1 MPLLLSAEKPLNQ
14 YLARAFR
21 AFILLGTLTVVC
33 WFYVESTKNSSD
45 TVIHI
50 VSQRTRSPF
59 NSRLQSNQV
68 NNKVQKGQKIVFAFG
83 YWEQLTM
90 ATNNLLQLAAF
101 AAYGGCQVVVPFSHD
116 SHFYGTPPSEG
127 SKTLALYYNVT
138 ALNYTLRLHGHAT
151 LIIWQGFQDVC
162 KGRLDVLVYFDH
174 TNLKTTTTYSHATP
188 FIACKPRLKGIIK
201 GIKIRR
207 RVCMNVFALDSIE
220 RFESEV
226 VKGLPCVG
234 ILERR
239 GTLKAVPF
247 RAQFNLTSVVSN
259 LLSSPDISGALKS
272 KLLYTAQRFISQNLG
287 LFFIAVHIRT
297 GRILKNEKNF
307 HGKELSKAKSVSK
320 LKKCT
325 SKLRSQ
331 VDTIL
336 HSIAVPCPVYPATD
350 FTEFGS
356 TAGIAKHARDS
367 AKSLLKILAPLKP
380 ITFQPSEHN
389 LTDRGAVAIVEM
401 NILASGKH
409 LVALGGGSF
418 QHWITVR
425 FLKKNGNDQTKVEPP
440 VACKPGIEEAMI

>member
-1 MPLLLSAEKPLNQ
+1 MALLSWKPLNQ
-14 YLARAFR
+14 SLVQAFLAFV
-21 AFILLGTLTVVC
+21 ILLGILTVVC
-33 WFYVESTKNSSD
+33 LFYLESTKISSD
-45 TVIHI
+45 TLIHI
-50 VSQRTRSPF
+50 VSNRPPRPI
-59 NSRLQSNQV
+59 NSLQSNEV
-68 NNKVQKGQKIVFAFG
+68 NNKVREGQKVIFAYR

-90 ATNNLLQLAAF
+90 ATNNFLQLAAF
-101 AAYGGCQVVVPFSHD
+101 AAYGGRQVVVPFAHD
-116 SHFYGTPPSEG
+116 SQFYGTPPSEG

-138 ALNYTLRLHGHAT
+138 ALNYTLRLHGHGT
-151 LIIWQGFQDVC
+151 LISWQGFQDVC
-162 KGRLDVLVYFDH
+162 KGRLDVLVYFDY
-174 TNLKTTTTYSHATP
+174 TDLKTTTTYSHATP

-207 RVCMNVFALDSIE
+207 RVCMNVFAVDSIE

-234 ILERR
+234 ILEWR

-272 KLLYTAQRFISQNLG
+272 KLLYTAQHFISQNLG
-287 LFFIAVHIRT
+287 SFFIAVHIRT

-307 HGKELSKAKSVSK
+307 HGKELSQGKSVSI
-320 LKKCT
+320 LKGCI
-325 SKLRSQ
+325 SKLRSR

-336 HSIAVPCPVYPATD
+336 HSIAVPCPVFLATD
-350 FTEFGS
+350 FTEFG
-356 TAGIAKHARDS
+356 TKADIAKHARDS
-367 AKSLLKILAPLKP
+367 AESLLKILAPLKP
-380 ITFQPSEHN
+380 ITFQPSEYN

-409 LVALGGGSF
+409 LVVLGGGSF
-418 QHWITVR
+418 QHWITVQ
-425 FLKKNGNDQTKVEPP
+425 FLNENGNDQTKVER